1 VSKLIHRL
9 SSLITNPL
17 FLMAAVTVV
26 LNLLGNAI
34 RWGLGVESSLILPVL
49 QGALSVV
56 VADRLVNGKEPW
68 KKRWAAIIAL
78 AGENWPTLTKLA
90 VLVTI
95 MFIAS
100 EQSTTP
106 TTPLVQQV
114 YNLVSMLA
122 PITVVIWLT
131 VNALRIAARDGGQ
144 LMLGRQFMDLICAAT
159 AYQVV
164 LALIGTTGDDVYF
177 WIVAQPN
184 EVAVF
189 LATGL
194 FIAVIVKIMGSSA
207 AQAYASMVFAEEPF
221 EKSSM
226 AIQPPLSEQDLRYIA
241 AHEAGH
247 ALAYAALGT
256 IPADIRVVGHP
267 EKGKQRALGHVTGIP
282 TPHRL
287 EKTEFVEWQMLV
299 LLCGKQG
306 EIAMFGQATLGSTN
320 DHSRWLDY
328 ARQYLVSQNKRLFYG
343 SPRNEFEHN
352 YDCRQIE
359 SLLAQQQELVSDLFA
374 MNPAA
379 FKALYQAVLDKG
391 TLGHDELVPILCQVN
406 LPPKFAQPNG
416 PVREISCVPV

>member
-1 VSKLIHRL
+1 MSKLIHRL

-17 FLMAAVTVV
+17 CLMAATTVV

-34 RWGLGVESSLILPVL
+34 RWGLGGESSLFLSVL

-56 VADRLVNGKEPW
+56 VADRLVSGKEPW
-68 KKRWAAIIAL
+68 KNRWAAIIAL

-106 TTPLVQQV
+106 TTPMVQQV

-122 PITVVIWLT
+122 PITVVIWLAVST
-131 VNALRIAARDGGQ
+131 LRIAFSDGRP
-144 LMLGRQFMDLICAAT
+144 LLLGRMFMDLTWAFM

-164 LALIGTTGDDVYF
+164 LALIGTTGDDVYS
-177 WIVAQPN
+177 WIVSQPN

-194 FIAVIVKIMGSSA
+194 FIAVIVKIMGNSA
-207 AQAYASMVFAEEPF
+207 SQTYASVVFAEEPI

-226 AIQPPLSEQDLRYIA
+226 AIQSPLSEQDLQYIA

-256 IPADIRVVGHP
+256 IPENIRVVGHP
-267 EKGKQRALGHVTGIP
+267 EKGTQGALGHVTGIT

-287 EKTEFVEWQMLV
+287 EKTELVEWHMLS

-306 EIAMFGQATLGSTN
+306 EITMFGQATLGSTN

-328 ARQYLVSQNKRLFYG
+328 ARQYLISQNQRLFYG
-343 SPRNEFEHN
+343 SPQNEFEHN

-359 SLLAQQQELVSDLFA
+359 NLLAQQQKLVSDLFA

-391 TLGHDELVPILCQVN
+391 TLGHDELVPLLCQVN
-406 LPPKFAQPNG
+406 LPEKFAQPNG
-416 PVREISCVPV
+416 PVREISCEPV

>member
-1 VSKLIHRL
+1 MSKLIHRL

-17 FLMAAVTVV
+17 CLMAAITVV

-34 RWGLGVESSLILPVL
+34 RWGLGVESSLILSVL

-56 VADRLVNGKEPW
+56 VADRLVSGKEPW
-68 KKRWAAIIAL
+68 KKRWAAVIAL

-100 EQSTTP
+100 EQSTPP

-122 PITVVIWLT
+122 PITVVIWLA
-131 VNALRIAARDGGQ
+131 VSALRSAFSDGRP
-144 LMLGRQFMDLICAAT
+144 LLLGRMFMDLTWAFT

-164 LALIGTTGDDVYF
+164 LALIGTTGDDVYS
-177 WIVAQPN
+177 WIVSQPN

-189 LATGL
+189 VATGL
-194 FIAVIVKIMGSSA
+194 LIAAIIKIMGNSSS
-207 AQAYASMVFAEEPF
+207 QAYASVVFAEEPI

-226 AIQPPLSEQDLRYIA
+226 ATQLPLSEQDFRYIA

-256 IPADIRVVGHP
+256 IPADMRVVGHP
-267 EKGKQRALGHVTGIP
+267 EKGKQGALGHVTGITAP
-282 TPHRL
+282 DRL
-287 EKTEFVEWQMLV
+287 EKTELVEWRMLS

-306 EIAMFGQATLGSTN
+306 EITMFGQATLGSTN
-320 DHSRWLDY
+320 DHSQWLDY
-328 ARQYLVSQNKRLFYG
+328 ARQYLVSQNQRLFYG
-343 SPRNEFEHN
+343 SPQNEFEHN
-352 YDCRQIE
+352 NDCRQIE
-359 SLLAQQQELVSDLFA
+359 ILLAQQQELVSDLFA
-374 MNPAA
+374 MNPAV

-416 PVREISCVPV
+416 PVREISCEPV